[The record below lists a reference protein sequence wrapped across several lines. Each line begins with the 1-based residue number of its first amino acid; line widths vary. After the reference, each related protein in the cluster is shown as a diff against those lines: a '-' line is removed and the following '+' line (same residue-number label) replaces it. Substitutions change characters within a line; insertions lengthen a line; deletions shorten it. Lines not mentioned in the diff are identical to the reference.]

1 MSQQNSILDKIIQSK
16 QMQEASQFDP
26 NEIISNL
33 IKNLSLKERDVL
45 SRRFGLSGQE
55 KETLEQIGKHYQITR
70 ERIRQIEVSTIKKL
84 KELKEFTEQIEVAE
98 HNVNRLL
105 ENYGGVM
112 EENHLINELLTYA
125 DMNPTNRQ
133 ASLFILSNLL
143 NDKLHLVKSDKDVH
157 TGWKLPTFPLDT
169 LKQTLNEL
177 TDIINNE
184 NRLLK
189 TEELLNIFK
198 SRESFENHRQQLT
211 NLFGVDL
218 DNKIDKFLNSYLI
231 ISKKLNQNILGEW
244 GLSHWNTVSP
254 KRMGD
259 KVYLVLR
266 KTGKPLHFTEI
277 SDLINQTGFD
287 KKVAYPATIHNEL
300 ILDDRYILIGRGIYA
315 LKEWGYKSG
324 TVIDIMV
331 DILSKS
337 DKPLTKEE
345 VIEKVLEQRVVR
357 KSTIL
362 LALTNKE
369 KVKKLPDGRYTI
381 NTN

>member
-287 KKVAYPATIHNEL
+287 KKVAYPPTIHN
-300 ILDDRYILIGRGIYA
+300 
-315 LKEWGYKSG
+315 
-324 TVIDIMV
+324 
-331 DILSKS
+331 
-337 DKPLTKEE
+337 
-345 VIEKVLEQRVVR
+345 
-357 KSTIL
+357 
-362 LALTNKE
+362 
-369 KVKKLPDGRYTI
+369 
-381 NTN
+381 